1 MKKSLLTKVM
11 ALAMAAVMLFSFN
24 TTSQAA
30 AKKNIDTNDT
40 ISLWVGD
47 SRTVLIYQDM
57 DMRAPNGT
65 KYRNK
70 ARVEGKYLMLKY
82 RDCYAGRGTGYNLVR
97 GGRTR
102 IQNVARKAGR
112 QNIVFASGVN
122 DIYNPQVSP
131 FRSYVGGG
139 RVAPASPE
147 TLATEY
153 WKLYESFISKYPED
167 HFYLLS
173 VNPVYCTLRYRGN
186 TVTNSKVICFNKTL
200 RKLVKKSGYKNV
212 TYVDTYKNVFQKNGW
227 VHKKSAYRYAIKYRK
242 MNVRYMRESSSYQLH
257 YTDSVDKKLFK
268 YVNDFIKN
276 DMNIKKAINQK

>member
-82 RDCYAGRGTGYNLVR
+82 RTVMQDEEPDIIWCAEEEREY
-97 GGRTR
+97 RT
-102 IQNVARKAGR
+102 
-112 QNIVFASGVN
+112 
-122 DIYNPQVSP
+122 
-131 FRSYVGGG
+131 
-139 RVAPASPE
+139 
-147 TLATEY
+147 
-153 WKLYESFISKYPED
+153 
-167 HFYLLS
+167 
-173 VNPVYCTLRYRGN
+173 
-186 TVTNSKVICFNKTL
+186 
-200 RKLVKKSGYKNV
+200 
-212 TYVDTYKNVFQKNGW
+212 
-227 VHKKSAYRYAIKYRK
+227 
-242 MNVRYMRESSSYQLH
+242 
-257 YTDSVDKKLFK
+257 
-268 YVNDFIKN
+268 
-276 DMNIKKAINQK
+276 

>member
-30 AKKNIDTNDT
+30 TKKNIDTNDA

-186 TVTNSKVICFNKTL
+186 TVTNSKVIRFNKTL

-242 MNVRYMRESSSYQLH
+242 MNVRYMRESSSYQLRF
-257 YTDSVDKKLFK
+257 SR
-268 YVNDFIKN
+268 
-276 DMNIKKAINQK
+276 

>member
-11 ALAMAAVMLFSFN
+11 ALAIAAVMLFSFN

-57 DMRAPNGT
+57 NMRAPNGT

-131 FRSYVGGG
+131 FRSYVGVDEYLRQIQKHLLQSTGSYM
-139 RVAPASPE
+139 RV
-147 TLATEY
+147 
-153 WKLYESFISKYPED
+153 
-167 HFYLLS
+167 LS
-173 VNPVYCTLRYRGN
+173 VNIRKIIFIFSLSIQCTVRF
-186 TVTNSKVICFNKTL
+186 VTEGI
-200 RKLVKKSGYKNV
+200 R
-212 TYVDTYKNVFQKNGW
+212 
-227 VHKKSAYRYAIKYRK
+227 
-242 MNVRYMRESSSYQLH
+242 
-257 YTDSVDKKLFK
+257 
-268 YVNDFIKN
+268 
-276 DMNIKKAINQK
+276 